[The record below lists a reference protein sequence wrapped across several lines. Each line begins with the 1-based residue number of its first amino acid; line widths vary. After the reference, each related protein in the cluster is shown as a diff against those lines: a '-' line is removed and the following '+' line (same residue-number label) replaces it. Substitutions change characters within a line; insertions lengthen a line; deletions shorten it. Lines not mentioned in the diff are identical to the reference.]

1 MKRWFISFLSY
12 FWGRIKHDFGW
23 YPLFDHIV
31 LYKYSNGIPYLS
43 FFFFFFFLKFV
54 FYFCNWWWEK
64 LIEKRK
70 SYNWFQLLK
79 MRKCSYMG
87 QKNVVF
93 ISFTTQTS
101 NLILSSWSFC
111 SLSSRF
117 WKILR
122 LHSNHNVI
130 VEARLPKKK
139 IELCWRMPP
148 AGNRAKYLQSP

>member
-43 FFFFFFFLKFV
+43 FFFFFFFLKNLFFTFV
-54 FYFCNWWWEK
+54 IDDERN
-64 LIEKRK
+64 
-70 SYNWFQLLK
+70 LLK
-79 MRKCSYMG
+79 NERVITGFSFSRWENVATWAKRMSYLYPLPH
-87 QKNVVF
+87 K
-93 ISFTTQTS
+93 
-101 NLILSSWSFC
+101 LSSWSFC